1 MDLKY
6 VNLCSST
13 YLQIFLWMIEV
24 NMEVLSLFYPFDL
37 SAILI
42 KDKTY
47 EQITFTN
54 KFVTSMKITKIVENT
69 IINTWTYFYFR
80 TLRII
85 LYQHFQNV
93 IPGPV

>member
-47 EQITFTN
+47 E
-54 KFVTSMKITKIVENT
+54 
-69 IINTWTYFYFR
+69 
-80 TLRII
+80 
-85 LYQHFQNV
+85 
-93 IPGPV
+93 

>member
-1 MDLKY
+1 
-6 VNLCSST
+6 
-13 YLQIFLWMIEV
+13 
-24 NMEVLSLFYPFDL
+24 
-37 SAILI
+37 
-42 KDKTY
+42 
-47 EQITFTN
+47 
-54 KFVTSMKITKIVENT
+54 MKITKIVENT